1 MIVSPID
8 SSTTGG
14 PAVKIDAW
22 RLITVKSEIG
32 ATSAPC
38 PADAPSTAV
47 TSGTRPEQR
56 AWASMSVGRAR
67 AWPLPVGPEAGAF
80 EHHDQRH
87 AVGDRELGDAVALRV
102 RRLR

>member
-8 SSTTGG
+8 SNTTGG
-14 PAVKIDAW
+14 PAVKIDAC
-22 RLITVKSEIG
+22 RLITEKSDIG

-56 AWASMSVGRAR
+56 AWASMSVGVRAR
-67 AWPLPVGPEAGAF
+67 G
-80 EHHDQRH
+80 
-87 AVGDRELGDAVALRV
+87 VARRRGT
-102 RRLR
+102 RRLPAS

>member
-22 RLITVKSEIG
+22 RLITAKSEIG
-32 ATSAPC
+32 ATRAPW

-47 TSGTRPEQR
+47 TIGTRPEQR
-56 AWASMSVGRAR
+56 AWASMSVGVGAR
-67 AWPLPVGPEAGAF
+67 APRRRRGS
-80 EHHDQRH
+80 
-87 AVGDRELGDAVALRV
+87 
-102 RRLR
+102 RRLRAS